1 MMGFRLDDLVPEQ
14 GPGHLAI
21 RVAGGEAW
29 TRDRLRAESQAWK
42 RRLASAGCEAG
53 AVVALWGANSPG
65 WIAAAL
71 GAWAQGLAVLPLSAR
86 WTDAEVRSVVARVPV
101 ALLLGDR
108 ARLARACGMGLRTVE
123 LDAPPLGPCPE
134 EPSSVPGAPA
144 PVPHASRGSDGR
156 IAALMPTSGTTG
168 APKLAM
174 LTAQGLGAT
183 AALTAEALGLGPGDV
198 YWLPMPLAHVGG
210 LGAMCRTL
218 GSGAAIAMPGPEAS
232 DDPLT
237 AWATCGVTHASVV
250 PTQLLDLTA
259 DTPAVWPASL
269 RVVMVGGAAP
279 PPDMAARCPLAW
291 ATYGLTEAGGTVTLA
306 PSDASGASGAPLP
319 GWEVRVVNP
328 VGSPVPVGEAGAIQ
342 LRGPGLM
349 AGYWQ
354 DAEATAAALRD
365 GWLET
370 GDFGTLDA
378 AGRLTVHAR
387 RTDLIVSGGANV
399 YPAEVEGAL
408 LTHPGIR
415 EVAVLGEPDPRWG
428 QRVVACVVLR
438 PGAVAPTLEML
449 RADLAPRLAAYKH
462 PRRLVSLPLLPRL
475 GNGKVDRA
483 ALRKHLT
490 DSGV

>member
-1 MMGFRLDDLVPEQ
+1 MTGFHLDDLLAGQ
-14 GPGHLAI
+14 QQDHLAI
-21 RVAGGEAW
+21 RVASGEAW
-29 TRDRLRAESQAWK
+29 SRARLRAESRAWR
-42 RRLASAGCEAG
+42 RRLAGWGCEAG

-71 GAWAQGLAVLPLSAR
+71 GAWAQGLTVLPLSAR
-86 WTDAEVRSVVARVPV
+86 WTDAEILSVVSRVPV

-108 ARLARACGMGLRTVE
+108 ARAARARGLGLRTAE
-123 LDAPPLGPCPE
+123 LDAPFH
-134 EPSSVPGAPA
+134 EPGSEAPPGDQGAPDPQPDA
-144 PVPHASRGSDGR
+144 PRSGNGW
-156 IAALMPTSGTTG
+156 IAALVPTSGTTG

-183 AALTAEALGLGPGDV
+183 AALTAEALGLGSGDV

-210 LGAMCRTL
+210 LGAVCRAL
-218 GSGAAIAMPGPEAS
+218 GAGAAIAMPGPETL
-232 DDPLT
+232 DDPLA

-250 PTQLLDLTA
+250 PTQLLDLTV
-259 DTPAVWPASL
+259 DTPAAWPASL
-269 RVVMVGGAAP
+269 RVVLVGGAAP
-279 PPDMAARCPLAW
+279 PPDMTSRCPMAW
-291 ATYGLTEAGGTVTLA
+291 VTYGLTEAGGTVTLA
-306 PSDASGASGAPLP
+306 PSDTSGASGAPLP
-319 GWEVRVVNP
+319 GWEVRVVDP
-328 VGSPVPVGEAGAIQ
+328 AGSPVPVGEAGAIQ
-342 LRGPGLM
+342 LQGPGLM

-415 EVAVLGEPDPRWG
+415 EAVVLGEPDPRWG

-438 PGAVAPTLEML
+438 DGADAPTLELL
-449 RADLAPRLAAYKH
+449 REVLAPRLAAYKH
-462 PRRLVSLPLLPRL
+462 PRRLVSFPNLPRL
-475 GNGKVDRA
+475 ASGKVDRE
-483 ALRKHLT
+483 ALRKHLADT
-490 DSGV
+490 GV